1 MKRGWSRGEEV
12 FIPQFP
18 PRFIVSSRTSRYSYN
33 DSHTA
38 TLHDTSVRE
47 PTMNPR
53 ALIGIA
59 AAALLMAGAASAQ
72 QPAPQPRD
80 SMHMQAR
87 MGDTI
92 GMMSGG
98 TMRDVGEARLDSLVQ
113 SMNHAT
119 GNRKVQ
125 AMAVVINEL
134 VAERRAMHEH
144 MRQVMGNGG
153 KMGGP
158 PREMTPDSGRPNDA
172 PADTAG
178 HAEHHES

>member
-1 MKRGWSRGEEV
+1 M
-12 FIPQFP
+12 
-18 PRFIVSSRTSRYSYN
+18 
-33 DSHTA
+33 
-38 TLHDTSVRE
+38 
-47 PTMNPR
+47 MNSR

-59 AAALLMAGAASAQ
+59 AGALLMAGAVSAQ

-80 SMHMQAR
+80 SVHMQAR
-87 MGDTI
+87 KGDTM

-98 TMRDVGEARLDSLVQ
+98 MMRDAGEAHLDSLVQ
-113 SMNHAT
+113 AMNQAT

-125 AMAVVINEL
+125 AMAAVINEL
-134 VAERRAMHEH
+134 VAQRRAMHEH

-153 KMGGP
+153 KMSGP
-158 PREMTPDSGRPNDA
+158 PQQMTPDSGRPNAA